1 MKMFGHKRRYT
12 DMTSYGRKNGLDIK
26 SPAFSL
32 QFFAKDGP
40 GGEKTEE
47 PTAKKLSD
55 ARNEGQVAKGK
66 DLTSAVMLLVLFMVL
81 RFTVGNMG
89 EGFIEC
95 FNKNYTQIGDLFT
108 STHGEYN
115 MQYTIAL
122 IQSAALDMLKLLIP
136 FFGIGF
142 IIAIVIELAQVKWK
156 PTSKPLQPKLSK
168 FNPINGIK
176 RMFSVRTLVSLIKQ
190 GVILVVIFIV
200 VYNKLKSRMSDIYML
215 YDIPLIS
222 AIMLLG
228 DIIFDIGTVICVIYA
243 IIGVADYVFE
253 KRKFKKE
260 MMMTKQEVK
269 DEWKNTE
276 GNPEVKNKIRQKMS
290 EASRRRMMQAV
301 PEADVV
307 ITNPTHFAVA
317 LKYEQNKGKAPVVIA
332 KGEDYLAAKIK
343 EAARENNI
351 EIVENKPLAR
361 MLYYNVELDEEIPP
375 ELYQAV
381 AEVLAFVY
389 NIKNK
394 RT

>member
-12 DMTSYGRKNGLDIK
+12 DMTAYGRKNGSGI
-26 SPAFSL
+26 SVQAFSL

-122 IQSAALDMLKLLIP
+122 IRSAALDMLKLLIP

-142 IIAIVIELAQVKWK
+142 ILAIVIELAQVKWK
-156 PTSKPLQPKLSK
+156 PTSKPLQPKFSK
-168 FNPINGIK
+168 FNPVNGIK

-190 GVILVVIFIV
+190 NVILVVIFIV
-200 VYNKLKSRMSDIYML
+200 VYNKLKSRMSDIYMMC
-215 YDIPLIS
+215 DIPLIS

-228 DIIFDIGTVICVIYA
+228 DIIFDIGTVICVIYT
-243 IIGVADYVFE
+243 IIGIADYVFE

-317 LKYEQNKGKAPVVIA
+317 LKYEQNKGKAPVVVA

>member
-142 IIAIVIELAQVKWK
+142 IVAIVIELAQVKWK

-168 FNPINGIK
+168 FNPVNGIK

-190 GVILVVIFIV
+190 IVILVVIFIV
-200 VYNKLKSRMSDIYML
+200 VYNKLNSRMSDIYML

-228 DIIFDIGTVICVIYA
+228 DIIFDIGTVICVIYT
-243 IIGVADYVFE
+243 IIGIADYVFE
-253 KRKFKKE
+253 KRKFKKD

-290 EASRRRMMQAV
+290 EVSRRRMMQAV

>member
-190 GVILVVIFIV
+190 IVILVVIFIV

-228 DIIFDIGTVICVIYA
+228 DIIFDIGTVICVIYT
-243 IIGVADYVFE
+243 IIGIADYVFE
-253 KRKFKKE
+253 KRKFRKD

>member
-26 SPAFSL
+26 CPAFSL

-168 FNPINGIK
+168 FNPVNGIK

-190 GVILVVIFIV
+190 VVILVVIFIV

-228 DIIFDIGTVICVIYA
+228 DIIFDIGTVICVIYT
-243 IIGVADYVFE
+243 IIGIADYVFE
-253 KRKFKKE
+253 KRKFRKD

-290 EASRRRMMQAV
+290 EVSRRRMMQAV

-317 LKYEQNKGKAPVVIA
+317 LKYEQNKGKAPVVVA

>member
-12 DMTSYGRKNGLDIK
+12 DMTAYGRKNGLDIK
-26 SPAFSL
+26 CPAFSL

-168 FNPINGIK
+168 FNPVNGIK

-190 GVILVVIFIV
+190 IVILVVIFIV

-228 DIIFDIGTVICVIYA
+228 DIIFDIGTVICVIYT
-243 IIGVADYVFE
+243 IIGIADYVFE
-253 KRKFKKE
+253 KRKFRKD

-317 LKYEQNKGKAPVVIA
+317 LKYEQNKGKAPVVVA